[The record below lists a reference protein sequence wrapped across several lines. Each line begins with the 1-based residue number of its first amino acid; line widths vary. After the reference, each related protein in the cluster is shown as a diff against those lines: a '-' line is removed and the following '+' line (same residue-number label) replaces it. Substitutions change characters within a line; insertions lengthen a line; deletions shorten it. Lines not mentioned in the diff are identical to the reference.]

1 MAELKLT
8 KTELRVQQ
16 VRLGQLQKYLPT
28 LQLKKALLQIE
39 VQHAQVEIEQLR
51 QQEHF
56 SYEKVERYS
65 ALFSSDEIRNLL
77 QAVQVREQVKTFENI
92 AGIEIPDLQNVI
104 FHDAQYALFDTPVW
118 LDAAVEGVKDL
129 LTVRLKKEM
138 AQEKK
143 RLLEKELRD
152 VSIRVNL
159 FEKIMIP
166 RAIANIK
173 KIRIFLGDQQLAAV
187 AQAKVSKQKILQKK
201 EKKR

>member
-8 KTELRVQQ
+8 KTELRLQQ
-16 VRLGQLQKYLPT
+16 IRLGQLQKYLPT

-39 VQHAQVEIEQLR
+39 VHHAQGEIEQLDR
-51 QQEHF
+51 QLKF
-56 SYEKVERYS
+56 SHEKVEHYA
-65 ALFSSDEIRNLL
+65 ALFSTREVRDLL
-77 QAVQVREQVKTFENI
+77 QAVRVQELKKKYDNI
-92 AGIEIPDLQNVI
+92 AGIEIPILEHVI
-104 FHDAQYALFDTPVW
+104 FAEPEYALFDTPVW
-118 LDAAVEGVKDL
+118 LDAAVEGVKEL
-129 LTVRLKKEM
+129 VTIQQKREVAE
-138 AQEKK
+138 EKK
-143 RLLEKELRD
+143 RLLEKDLRE

-201 EKKR
+201 EKGE